1 VSVVPIV
8 SAAVCPHPPLLVP
21 AVAAGAADELDELRA
36 ACLAAIDQLTAAHP
50 DRLVI
55 IGSGPLTGTRYAA
68 DTPGTFASYG
78 APAVRVGSTPPTA
91 QADSAESRVW
101 AGSVESDAPAR
112 SESLAGSESA
122 ESESL
127 VEFESVAGSESLG
140 GFVEQGLPLSLLIGM
155 WLVEQS
161 KAANVPRTA
170 VTVAAD
176 ETPTACAELG
186 QELAAGNDRVALLVM
201 GDGSARRSEHSPVHL
216 HPRAELFDS
225 TVAAALDLADCV
237 TLAALDP
244 DLATDLHAAGR
255 APWQVLAGAAA
266 SADLQGALTYHAAPY
281 GVGYLVALWT

>member
-21 AVAAGAADELDELRA
+21 AVATGAAHELDDLRT
-36 ACLAAIDQLTAAHP
+36 ACLAAIDQLTAVHP

-55 IGSGPLTGTRYAA
+55 IGSGPHTGTRYAA
-68 DTPGTFASYG
+68 DTPGTFAPYG
-78 APAVRVGSTPPTA
+78 APAVRVGSTPPPA
-91 QADSAESRVW
+91 QADSAESR
-101 AGSVESDAPAR
+101 ARDGSVQSDAPAG
-112 SESLAGSESA
+112 SESGVPAGSESG
-122 ESESL
+122 
-127 VEFESVAGSESLG
+127 VPAGSESDMPAG
-140 GFVEQGLPLSLLIGM
+140 SAEQALPLSLLIGT

-161 KAANVPRTA
+161 KAANLSRTA
-170 VTVAAD
+170 VTVAPD

-186 QELAAGNDRVALLVM
+186 QELATGNDRVALLVM

>member
-1 VSVVPIV
+1 M
-8 SAAVCPHPPLLVP
+8 P
-21 AVAAGAADELDELRA
+21 AVATGAAHELDDLRA

-55 IGSGPLTGTRYAA
+55 IGSGPYTGIRYAA
-68 DTPGTFASYG
+68 DTPGTFAPYG
-78 APAVRVGSTPPTA
+78 APAVRVGSTRPTA
-91 QADSAESRVW
+91 QADSAEWRAR
-101 AGSVESDAPAR
+101 AGSVESDVPA
-112 SESLAGSESA
+112 EWDVPA
-122 ESESL
+122 EQ
-127 VEFESVAGSESLG
+127 A
-140 GFVEQGLPLSLLIGM
+140 LPLSVLVGT
-155 WLVEQS
+155 WLVAQS
-161 KAANVPRTA
+161 KAANLPRTA

-176 ETPTACAELG
+176 ETPTACVELG

-281 GVGYLVALWT
+281 GVGYFVASWG

>member
-1 VSVVPIV
+1 
-8 SAAVCPHPPLLVP
+8 
-21 AVAAGAADELDELRA
+21 VATGAAHELDDLRT
-36 ACLAAIDQLTAAHP
+36 ACLAAIDQLIVAHP
-50 DRLVI
+50 DRLLI
-55 IGSGPLTGTRYAA
+55 IGSGPHSGTRYAA
-68 DTPGTFASYG
+68 DTPGTFAPYG

-91 QADSAESRVW
+91 QADSAESR
-101 AGSVESDAPAR
+101 ARDGSLESDAAAGFEP
-112 SESLAGSESA
+112 LAGPEA
-122 ESESL
+122 PPRPERMPRPERL
-127 VEFESVAGSESLG
+127 HGLELAGGS
-140 GFVEQGLPLSLLIGM
+140 VEQGLPLSLLIGT

-161 KAANVPRTA
+161 KAANLPRTA

-176 ETPTACAELG
+176 ETPAVCAELG

>member
-1 VSVVPIV
+1 
-8 SAAVCPHPPLLVP
+8 LVP
-21 AVAAGAADELDELRA
+21 AVATGAAHELDDLRT
-36 ACLAAIDQLTAAHP
+36 ACLAAIDQLTVAHP
-50 DRLVI
+50 DRLLI
-55 IGSGPLTGTRYAA
+55 IGSGPHTGTRYAA
-68 DTPGTFASYG
+68 DTPGTFAQYG

-91 QADSAESRVW
+91 QADPAAESR
-101 AGSVESDAPAR
+101 ARSGSVESDVPAGFESGVPAGFESGVPAR
-112 SESLAGSESA
+112 SESGVPTGSAGPA
-122 ESESL
+122 
-127 VEFESVAGSESLG
+127 
-140 GFVEQGLPLSLLIGM
+140 LPLSLLIGT

-161 KAANVPRTA
+161 KAANLPRTA

-176 ETPTACAELG
+176 ETPAVCAELG
-186 QELAAGNDRVALLVM
+186 RELAASNDRVALLVM

-266 SADLQGALTYHAAPY
+266 SVDLQGALTYHAAPY

>member
-1 VSVVPIV
+1 
-8 SAAVCPHPPLLVP
+8 LVP
-21 AVAAGAADELDELRA
+21 AVATGAAHELDDLRT
-36 ACLAAIDQLTAAHP
+36 ACLAAIAQLTAAHP
-50 DRLVI
+50 DTLVI
-55 IGSGPLTGTRYAA
+55 VGSGPRTGIRYAA
-68 DTPGTFASYG
+68 DTPGTFAPYG
-78 APAVRVGSTPPTA
+78 APAVRVGSTPPPGR
-91 QADSAESRVW
+91 ADSAESRAPAGSAEADVPAGSASGVP
-101 AGSVESDAPAR
+101 AGSVESDGP
-112 SESLAGSESA
+112 AGSGSDVPVGSA
-122 ESESL
+122 EQ
-127 VEFESVAGSESLG
+127 A
-140 GFVEQGLPLSLLIGM
+140 LPLSLLIGS

-161 KAANVPRTA
+161 KAANLPRTA

-225 TVAAALDLADCV
+225 TVAAALDLVDCV

-255 APWQVLAGAAA
+255 AAWQVLAGAAA
-266 SADLQGALTYHAAPY
+266 SADLQGSLTYHAAPY

>member
-1 VSVVPIV
+1 MSIV

-21 AVAAGAADELDELRA
+21 AVATGAAHELDDLRT

-55 IGSGPLTGTRYAA
+55 IGSGPHSGTRYAA
-68 DTPGTFASYG
+68 DAAGTFAPYG
-78 APAVRVGSTPPTA
+78 APAVRVGATP
-91 QADSAESRVW
+91 QSAEQ
-101 AGSVESDAPAR
+101 
-112 SESLAGSESA
+112 L
-122 ESESL
+122 
-127 VEFESVAGSESLG
+127 
-140 GFVEQGLPLSLLIGM
+140 LPLSLLVGT
-155 WLVEQS
+155 WLVAQS
-161 KAANVPRTA
+161 KAASLPRTA

-176 ETPTACAELG
+176 ETPTTCAELG
-186 QELAAGNDRVALLVM
+186 RELAAGNDRVALLVM

-244 DLATDLHAAGR
+244 DLATELYAAGR

>member
-21 AVAAGAADELDELRA
+21 AVATGAAHELDDLRT

-50 DRLVI
+50 DRLVVV
-55 IGSGPLTGTRYAA
+55 GSGPKTGTRYAA
-68 DTPGTFASYG
+68 DTPGTFAPYG
-78 APAVRVGSTPPTA
+78 APAVRVGSGPGSEAP
-91 QADSAESRVW
+91 
-101 AGSVESDAPAR
+101 AGPESDG
-112 SESLAGSESA
+112 SAGFGSDVPSGAA
-122 ESESL
+122 EQE
-127 VEFESVAGSESLG
+127 
-140 GFVEQGLPLSLLIGM
+140 LPLSLLIGT

-161 KAANVPRTA
+161 KAANLPRTA

-176 ETPTACAELG
+176 ETPAACAELG

-216 HPRAELFDS
+216 HSRAELFDS

-266 SADLQGALTYHAAPY
+266 SSDLQGSLTYHAAPY
-281 GVGYLVALWT
+281 GVGYLVALWI